1 LKKSR
6 ILPFLAVAAFM
17 AVAAP
22 SANAGILV
30 KSANDC
36 ATDSIENPFTKW
48 GDNNDYVAVPNGNVE
63 NGSDDW
69 SLSGASVVDGNEPWK
84 VHDSGDSSSLKIP
97 AGKSAVTRTMC
108 VGLEHPTLRFF
119 SKSTSGGGLLGGLLS
134 TLVVEVQTELSTGT
148 VVTLPVGVVL
158 QNGQWRPSPTY
169 LVVANLLPLLP
180 GQHTPVRFKF
190 TAVGGASWQIDDVY
204 VDPRSKL

>member
-1 LKKSR
+1 MKRNR
-6 ILPFLAVAAFM
+6 ILPVIAVAAFM

-22 SANAGILV
+22 NANAGILV

-36 ATDSIENPFTKW
+36 GTESIENPFTRW
-48 GDNNDYVAVPNGNVE
+48 GDDNNYVAVPNGNLE
-63 NGSDDW
+63 NGSADW
-69 SLSGASVVDGNEPWK
+69 SLSGSSVVAGNEPWK
-84 VHDSGDSSSLKIP
+84 VHDSGDDSSLKIP
-97 AGKSAVTRTMC
+97 AGKSAVTGTMC

-158 QNGQWRPSPTY
+158 PNGQWRPSPTY

-180 GQHTPVRFKF
+180 GDHAPVRFKF
-190 TAVGGASWQIDDVY
+190 TAVGGAGWQIDDVY

>member
-1 LKKSR
+1 MKANR
-6 ILPFLAVAAFM
+6 ILLLVAVAAGM

-22 SANAGILV
+22 SAQAGVLV
-30 KSANDC
+30 KTTNDC
-36 ATDSIENPFTKW
+36 GTESIENPFARW
-48 GDNNDYVAVPNGNVE
+48 NDNNDYVAVPNGNVE

-69 SLSGASVVDGNEPWK
+69 SLSGASVVTGNEPWK
-84 VHDSGDSSSLKIP
+84 VHDSGDSTSLKIP
-97 AGKSAVTRTMC
+97 AGKSATTGTMC

-134 TLVVEVQTELSTGT
+134 TLTVEVQFELSTGT
-148 VVTLPVGVVL
+148 VVSLPIGIVL
-158 QNGQWRPSPTY
+158 PNGQWQPSPTY
-169 LVVANLLPLLP
+169 VVVANLLPLLP

-190 TAVGGASWQIDDVY
+190 TAVGGASWQVDDVY